1 MRDAT
6 NTPTAPT
13 SDELQTLYRRAEKVW
28 LERVIEAAET
38 GGNGVNAAEVLRLLT
53 QAQKES
59 ATTA

>member
-38 GGNGVNAAEVLRLLT
+38 GGNGVNAAEVPRLLT
-53 QAQKES
+53 QAP
-59 ATTA
+59 